1 MLSQTKYFHRS
12 YSTLGTTAVL
22 TYPFNVSMST
32 AQNSDF
38 SLNTHNDSNSRR
50 IMSLI
55 LILL

>member
-1 MLSQTKYFHRS
+1 MPTQTKYFHRS

-22 TYPFNVSMST
+22 TYLFKASLST

-50 IMSLI
+50 IMSLLLI
-55 LILL
+55 LI